1 MCDSPDRELRK
12 GLRSMGVCG
21 EENLVSRLAQYL
33 KLLEKWN
40 QKINL
45 VGSTDIGSMVGRHV
59 LDSLTIDPYLSG
71 KTVVDAGSGAGL
83 PGIPLAILNTDKE
96 FILVD
101 SSGKKTRFLFQVKTE
116 LGLPNVTVE
125 NCRVEHYESSRQID
139 MVISRAFSS
148 LEELVVKTRHL
159 FSSRRNK
166 SCKLLAMKG
175 RYPEEEIT
183 ALPNDVLISRIEKL
197 KVPGEN
203 SQRHVVELMCKEGHA
218 RD

>member
-1 MCDSPDRELRK
+1 MYDSPDCELRK

-33 KLLEKWN
+33 RLLEKWN

-45 VGSTDIGSMVGRHV
+45 VASTDIGSMVRRHV
-59 LDSLTIDPYLSG
+59 LDSLTIHPYLSG

-101 SSGKKTRFLFQVKTE
+101 SNGKKTRFLFQVKTE
-116 LGLPNVTVE
+116 LGLSNVTVE
-125 NCRVEHYESSRQID
+125 NCRVEHYESNRQID

-148 LEELVVKTRHL
+148 LEERVAKSRHL
-159 FSSRRNK
+159 LSSKRN
-166 SCKLLAMKG
+166 
-175 RYPEEEIT
+175 
-183 ALPNDVLISRIEKL
+183 
-197 KVPGEN
+197 
-203 SQRHVVELMCKEGHA
+203 
-218 RD
+218 